1 MCVFQSEIKMKKMSK
16 FVSSAIEDDDKKLTM
31 VTKEENHRGKC
42 MEKEEI
48 EEEEEVEEEEESK
61 EMNIICQL
69 SRHLHQ
75 IINRKVNIILII
87 FF

>member
-1 MCVFQSEIKMKKMSK
+1 MKKMSK
-16 FVSSAIEDDDKKLTM
+16 FVSSAIEDDDKKLSM
-31 VTKEENHRGKC
+31 VTKVENHRGKC

-48 EEEEEVEEEEESK
+48 EEEVEEEEEEEEESK
-61 EMNIICQL
+61 EINIICQL
-69 SRHLHQ
+69 SRHLQQ

>member
-1 MCVFQSEIKMKKMSK
+1 MKKMSK
-16 FVSSAIEDDDKKLTM
+16 FVSSAIEDDDKKLSM

-48 EEEEEVEEEEESK
+48 EEEVEEEVEVDAESK
-61 EMNIICQL
+61 EINIICQL